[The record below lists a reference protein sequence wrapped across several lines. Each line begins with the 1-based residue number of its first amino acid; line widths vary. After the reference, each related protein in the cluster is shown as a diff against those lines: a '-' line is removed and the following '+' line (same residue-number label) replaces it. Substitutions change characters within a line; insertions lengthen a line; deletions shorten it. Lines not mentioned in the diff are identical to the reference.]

1 MVVYIPPAAGAQR
14 ELWPRG
20 RPRHWTRAEIEDE
33 LQFPPEEGPPLTR
46 KSLKNAHW
54 HWHWLY
60 TGSQWCPVQPA
71 DAAVTPGC
79 SNPTVTRSRLNYD
92 FRLSNSSSGSIS
104 ALRTSESELLVQ
116 PQPESESESVPQVTA
131 LALTGRLT
139 WPHSLATL
147 KVCCPEGPRGM
158 AS

>member
-1 MVVYIPPAAGAQR
+1 VPSVSSEAG
-14 ELWPRG
+14 L
-20 RPRHWTRAEIEDE
+20 PRHWTRAEVEDE
-33 LQFPPEEGPPLTR
+33 LQFPPEEGPPL

-54 HWHWLY
+54 PGHCQVRS
-60 TGSQWCPVQPA
+60 GQWQPVVSGTA
-71 DAAVTPGC
+71 DAGLLESDRDSESIELRFQVIK
-79 SNPTVTRSRLNYD
+79 
-92 FRLSNSSSGSIS
+92 SGSIS
-104 ALRTSESELLVQ
+104 ALRTSESELLQ
-116 PQPESESESVPQVTA
+116 FQSESVPQVTA